1 MTKSNMTLRVWAP
14 GVVIFSQCGS
24 IDRGLTDIKPIKD
37 RVKNLMF
44 DDFIDPIDKDLK
56 PIIEN
61 QEGRE
66 KRLSETQVKL
76 NALLTQKKKKEYE
89 AKAYMMGLWRRL
101 TTNLP
106 APTALIEI
114 TSRDL
119 CPTRML

>member
-1 MTKSNMTLRVWAP
+1 
-14 GVVIFSQCGS
+14 
-24 IDRGLTDIKPIKD
+24 
-37 RVKNLMF
+37 MF
-44 DDFIDPIDKDLK
+44 EDFIDPIDKDLK

-66 KRLSETQVKL
+66 KQLSETQVKL
-76 NALLTQKKKKEYE
+76 NTLLTQKKEYE

-114 TSRDL
+114 TS
-119 CPTRML
+119 